1 MVVPPPHV
9 SKAIF
14 AGKNAFDEQYDGAA
28 DAAALRLRRSFS
40 GRRFRET
47 PPGFPLP
54 PICLSKPTYR
64 PGTLSTPGVNQR
76 AMEPE
81 EARPY
86 CPEQQR

>member
-28 DAAALRLRRSFS
+28 DAAAHGFAKRY
-40 GRRFRET
+40 
-47 PPGFPLP
+47 PGFPFR